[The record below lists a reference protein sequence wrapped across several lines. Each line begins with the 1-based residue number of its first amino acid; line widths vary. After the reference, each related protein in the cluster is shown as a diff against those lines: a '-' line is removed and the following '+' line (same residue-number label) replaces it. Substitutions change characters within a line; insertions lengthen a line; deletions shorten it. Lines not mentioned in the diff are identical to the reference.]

1 MQIDVFTQSAIKLS
15 SNKNIYFDPFK
26 IDEKLNDS
34 DYIFIT
40 HDHYD
45 HYDENSINNIIN
57 AKTTIIIPKILE
69 DKVKTLTNNYLVVE
83 PNKTYKIDN
92 LEFTTVRAY
101 NVNKKFHPKEANY
114 VGYILTID
122 NVTYYIMGDT
132 DALDENKNINVDVC
146 FIPIGGYFTMDYK
159 EAADYINEIKPKK
172 VIPIHYGS
180 IVGDINLGEKFK
192 SLINHNIEVEI
203 YIKETLIIKTR

>member
-1 MQIDVFTQSAIKLS
+1 MKIEVFTQSAIKFS
-15 SNKNIYFDPFK
+15 GNKNIYFDPFK
-26 IDEKLNDS
+26 IDKKLNDA

-40 HDHYD
+40 HNHYD
-45 HYDENSINNIIN
+45 HYDENSINNIIAN
-57 AKTTIIIPKILE
+57 KTAIIVPKVLESKVKIL
-69 DKVKTLTNNYLVVE
+69 TSNYLVVE
-83 PNKTYKIDN
+83 PNRTYKINN

-114 VGYILTID
+114 VGYILNI
-122 NVTYYIMGDT
+122 NNATYYVMGDT

-146 FIPIGGYFTMDYK
+146 FIPIGGYFTMDYR
-159 EAADYINEIKPKK
+159 EAANYINEISPKK

-203 YIKETLIIKTR
+203 YLKEENI